1 MQQGIPPFFSFP
13 YLTQGDKKDFAK
25 LRIKGNYSFK
35 ITTPSEFLEMILPEI
50 LKALG
55 SD

>member
-25 LRIKGNYSFK
+25 PRLKGKYSFK
-35 ITTPSEFLEMILPEI
+35 ITPPSEFLEMILLEI
-50 LKALG
+50 LKIMKA
-55 SD
+55 D